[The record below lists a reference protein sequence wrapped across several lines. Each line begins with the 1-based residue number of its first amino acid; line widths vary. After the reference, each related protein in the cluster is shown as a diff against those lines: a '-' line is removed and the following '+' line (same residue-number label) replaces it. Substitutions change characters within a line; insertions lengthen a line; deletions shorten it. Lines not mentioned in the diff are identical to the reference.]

1 MPYQLIRG
9 VDHYY
14 EWITGDRIQAASPR
28 PVMVFLHGW
37 AGSCRYWQTT
47 AQALSPWFDCL
58 LYDMRGFGR
67 SPLPN
72 PIPSAVAALGYEL
85 ESYAD
90 DLALLLDALNLRQPV
105 YLNAH
110 SMGASIATLF
120 LNRYSDR
127 VEQAVLTCSGI
138 FEYDKR
144 AFEAFYTFGGYVV
157 KFRPS
162 WLGQIP
168 LVHRIFML
176 RFLHRL
182 IPSRESKAFL
192 DDFLMA
198 DTAAA
203 LGTIYTSV
211 SKTATEVMP
220 REFQQLQTRTLLV
233 SGQYDQII
241 PAVMGQAAA
250 DLNPQVTQV
259 VIPRTAHFPMLEDA
273 TTYLQVVRAFLD
285 LQDECDRTAVVQSPS
300 AVE

>member
-1 MPYQLIRG
+1 
-9 VDHYY
+9 
-14 EWITGDRIQAASPR
+14 
-28 PVMVFLHGW
+28 MVFLHGW

-47 AQALSPWFDCL
+47 AEALTPWFDCL

-72 PIPSAVAALGYEL
+72 PVPDAVVGLGYEL

-90 DLALLLDALNLRQPV
+90 DLALLLDALELRQPV

-120 LNRYSDR
+120 LNRYGDR
-127 VEQAVLTCSGI
+127 IAQAVLTCSGI

-157 KFRPS
+157 KFRPP
-162 WLGQIP
+162 WLGKIP
-168 LVHRIFML
+168 LVHRMFMA

-182 IPSRESKAFL
+182 IPSRESRAFL

-198 DTAAA
+198 DYAAA
-203 LGTIYTSV
+203 IGTIYTSV

-241 PAVMGQAAA
+241 PEVMGRAAA
-250 DLNPQVTQV
+250 DLSPQVTQV

-273 TTYLQVVRAFLD
+273 KTYLQVVKAFLD
-285 LQDECDRTAVVQSPS
+285 LPDSGDRTPVGAQSS
-300 AVE
+300 LVG